1 MLVAI
6 NASDTAFTAQSG
18 ELGGTMTD
26 LLTDEVIEMNGRLD
40 IPPYSVKY
48 LK

>member
-6 NASDTAFTAQSG
+6 NASDTPFTAHNG

-26 LLTDEVIEMNGRLD
+26 LLTGNEIQMNGQLEM
-40 IPPYSVKY
+40 PPYSVQY

>member
-6 NASDTAFTAQSG
+6 NASDAPYTAQNG

-26 LLTDEVIEMNGRLD
+26 LLTGEVIEMNGHLEM
-40 IPPYSVKY
+40 PPYSVKY